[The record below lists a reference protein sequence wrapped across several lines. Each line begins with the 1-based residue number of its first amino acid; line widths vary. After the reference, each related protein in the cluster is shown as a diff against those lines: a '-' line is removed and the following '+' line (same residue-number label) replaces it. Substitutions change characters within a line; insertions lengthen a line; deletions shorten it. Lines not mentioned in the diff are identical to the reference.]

1 LDLKIGTLLAPF
13 KRFLGAVDQ
22 KKVAMFVLS
31 QQGQLQEYNDLRI
44 KKGENRT
51 PTDKFNTFNRTYCGS
66 MLSNNEKLVA
76 PLQEVIYYV
85 ILVFHNVIFAEYQRL
100 LNLFMMF
107 DGK

>member
-1 LDLKIGTLLAPF
+1 
-13 KRFLGAVDQ
+13 
-22 KKVAMFVLS
+22 
-31 QQGQLQEYNDLRI
+31 
-44 KKGENRT
+44 
-51 PTDKFNTFNRTYCGS
+51 
-66 MLSNNEKLVA
+66 MLSNNEKLMA